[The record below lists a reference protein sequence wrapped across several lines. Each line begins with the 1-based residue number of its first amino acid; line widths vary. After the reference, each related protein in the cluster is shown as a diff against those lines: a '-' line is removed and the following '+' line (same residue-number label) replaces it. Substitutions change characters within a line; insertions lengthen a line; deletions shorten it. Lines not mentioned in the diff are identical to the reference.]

1 MKQRDFNAFRGSEA
15 ERFSG
20 SQFHHAVETLDNA
33 RRNGAFGPEPVEE
46 QVSVTPQALSHL
58 LHRLQLAPHGTGA
71 PRVKD
76 FLSPRRTH
84 VVPELL
90 EQLAEKVSPD
100 ALEVVLEELLEL
112 DLLVVGEI
120 FRRLSRH
127 QRDFTGLGS

>member
-1 MKQRDFNAFRGSEA
+1 M
-15 ERFSG
+15 
-20 SQFHHAVETLDNA
+20 
-33 RRNGAFGPEPVEE
+33 
-46 QVSVTPQALSHL
+46 TPQALGHL
-58 LHRLQLAPHGTGA
+58 LHRREAAPHRAGA
-71 PRVKD
+71 PRVKE
-76 FLSPRRTH
+76 SPGPRRTH

-127 QRDFTGLGS
+127 QRDFVGLGS